1 MANWVVDPRPFVPAG
16 FTLEAPMLRPPHRQ
30 KVYITGCY
38 TLLNEYLAIV
48 KLDPPVNKADFKDLA
63 EGLRTFF
70 HEVHQ
75 VRTVKIQPCALGD
88 AYVRF

>member
-1 MANWVVDPRPFVPAG
+1 
-16 FTLEAPMLRPPHRQ
+16 MLRPPLRQ
-30 KVYITGCY
+30 EVYVTGCY
-38 TLLNEYLAIV
+38 TLLNKDLAIV
-48 KLDPPVNKADFKDLA
+48 KLDSPMNKADFKDLA

-88 AYVRF
+88 A